1 MEENIEEENLIKSLE
16 TESENSQND
25 ITPIQALKTINSTKE
40 TENMEVH
47 HHAHNPA
54 EQHNKKNW
62 KSYFWEFLM
71 LFLAVFCGFLAEYQ
85 LEHKIEGDREI
96 VYIESMIEDLKMD
109 TTNLGS
115 VIEEFKQNDICID
128 TILKMYPKLS
138 DGYNDTLH
146 RNLRTTHGFPD
157 FIYSDR
163 TMQQLKN
170 AGALRLLRNKKVVDG
185 IVSYDSDIRDLNDV
199 DIPLLLIDYEKY
211 CNLRREL
218 FDYQNLKIDEELK
231 SIPQME
237 NGNKNYLLKSDKE
250 SLGIFYNNL
259 LEIQGYY
266 KGVTTKEIDIKKK
279 ATELITLIKKE
290 YNLNND

>member
-25 ITPIQALKTINSTKE
+25 ITPIQDLKTINSTKE

-47 HHAHNPA
+47 HHTHNPA
-54 EQHNKKNW
+54 EPHKKKNW

-109 TTNLGS
+109 TINLGY
-115 VIEEFKQNDICID
+115 VIEEFKHNDICID

-138 DGYNDTLH
+138 VGYNDTLH
-146 RNLRTTHGFPD
+146 RNLRTTQGFPD

-163 TMQQLKN
+163 TMKQLKN
-170 AGALRLLRNKKVVDG
+170 AGALRLIRNKKVADG
-185 IVSYDSDIRDLNDV
+185 IVNYDSYIRDLNDV
-199 DIPLLLIDYEKY
+199 DIPTLMIDYQRY
-211 CNLRREL
+211 CILRSEL
-218 FDYQNLKIDEELK
+218 FDYQNLEIDKELK
-231 SIPQME
+231 SIPQMQ

-259 LEIQGYY
+259 FGMRRYY
-266 KGVTTKEIDIKKK
+266 KEVMTKEIYIKKK

-290 YNLNND
+290 YDLDHD